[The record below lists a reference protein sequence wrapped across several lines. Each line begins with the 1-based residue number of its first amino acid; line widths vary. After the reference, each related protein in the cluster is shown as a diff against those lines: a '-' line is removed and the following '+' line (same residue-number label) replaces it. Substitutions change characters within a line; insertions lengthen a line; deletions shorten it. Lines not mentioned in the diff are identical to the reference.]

1 MNEITIKNS
10 DWLFNCGIL
19 GLYNILKHNNIDDS
33 DDISLSQDELTFPIS
48 RLENF
53 EEQYFS
59 YLIDTYEK
67 TFSIYR
73 ITSFEKKMQSY
84 EESGFENFNNHSLD
98 SLNSQIEQVKRY
110 LKSNSYVS
118 AYKMIESEFD
128 PVAKEKELKK
138 VSLKKNE
145 TLFDRMSEIKM
156 QMEILKEIVEFFKR
170 EEVRKYI
177 GGKNAM
183 YSIIKNVWTNI
194 SFMNPN
200 NKNPDMYEEL
210 KDYFVEPVKEY
221 LDETE
226 RGNIKSKYRCVS
238 CNAKIKNLGIDLGFI
253 REIGFD
259 ANRKLSHVWNF
270 NNYVAICPVCRLVYA
285 CVPAGFT
292 YLYNRGIFVN
302 FSMDLE
308 ELIRINKIIKKEV
321 LSNSE
326 GGNVI
331 YRALQKQMNKKIN
344 ETPSYELS
352 DVQVVRLY
360 NDPDKDSISYKFNI
374 ITKPILRTIE
384 NCEKCFEV
392 IGNGSFSDG
401 NGTLYLYNEVMNR
414 LMNNENQF
422 LLIQKLM
429 HYKLSMPDKAKYNMN
444 MIANILEINAEYLK
458 EVGIMEK
465 DAKDM
470 IKTAKNH
477 GFYLQKAYNDYAKK
491 DDSNSISSAGSSG
504 DKYNKKLGSIAYRM
518 LNALKTNNN
527 HAFMDIMVNAHMYVQ
542 KPIPAIFAENLENDL
557 NFKNLGYAFVTGM
570 IGYTDNKGY
579 GEKNNK
585 GSEEK

>member
-1 MNEITIKNS
+1 MRVITVKNS

-19 GLYNILKHNNIDDS
+19 GLYNILKYNNDDG
-33 DDISLSQDELTFPIS
+33 DIALSQDELTFPVS

-53 EEQYFS
+53 EEKYFS

-67 TFSIYR
+67 IFSIYR
-73 ITSFEKKMQSY
+73 ITSFEKFLQDH
-84 EESGFENFNNHSLD
+84 EESNLENFGKKSLER
-98 SLNSQIEQVKRY
+98 LNSQIKQVKKY

-118 AYKMIESEFD
+118 AYKMIDLDFD
-128 PVAKEKELKK
+128 PISKEKELKK

-145 TLFDRMSEIKM
+145 TTDDKKGEIKA
-156 QMEILKEIVEFFKR
+156 QMDILKEVVEFFKR
-170 EEVRKYI
+170 KEVKKHV
-177 GGKNAM
+177 GGRNAM
-183 YSIIKNVWTNI
+183 YSIIKNAWTNI
-194 SFMNPN
+194 SIMNSQ
-200 NKNPDMYEEL
+200 NKNPDIYKEFN
-210 KDYFVEPVKEY
+210 DYFVEPVKEY
-221 LDETE
+221 LDEIDS
-226 RGNIKSKYRCVS
+226 GNLKAKYRCTS
-238 CNAKIKNLGIDLGFI
+238 CNAKIKNLSIDLGFM

-259 ANRKLSHVWNF
+259 VNRKLSHVWDF

-302 FSMDLE
+302 FSMDLKE
-308 ELIRINKIIKKEV
+308 IRRINESIKFQV

-326 GGNVI
+326 GSNII
-331 YRALQKQMNKKIN
+331 YRALQEQMNKKIN

-352 DVQVVRLY
+352 DVQVVRFY
-360 NDPDKDSISYKFNI
+360 NDQDKDSIFYRFNV
-374 ITKPILRTIE
+374 ITKSILKIIE
-384 NCEKCFEV
+384 NCGKCFEV
-392 IGNGSFSDG
+392 IRNGLFLDG
-401 NGTLYLYNEVMNR
+401 NSTIYLYDEVMNS

-444 MIANILEINAEYLK
+444 MIANILEINAGYLK

-465 DAKDM
+465 EAKDM
-470 IKTAKNH
+470 IKTAKSH

-491 DDSNSISSAGSSG
+491 DDSNSVSGAGSNG
-504 DKYNKKLGSIAYRM
+504 DTYNKKLGSIAYRM
-518 LNALKTNNN
+518 LNALKTNNK

-542 KPIPAIFAENLENDL
+542 KAIPAIFAENLENDL

-570 IGYTDNKGY
+570 IGYAD
-579 GEKNNK
+579 NNK
-585 GSEEK
+585 GDGKENEKGNEEK

>member
-1 MNEITIKNS
+1 MRVITVKNS

-19 GLYNILKHNNIDDS
+19 GLYNILKYNNDD
-33 DDISLSQDELTFPIS
+33 DDIALSQDELTFPVS

-53 EEQYFS
+53 EEKYFS

-67 TFSIYR
+67 IFSIYR
-73 ITSFEKKMQSY
+73 ITSFEKFLQDH
-84 EESGFENFNNHSLD
+84 EESNLENFGGKSLER
-98 SLNSQIEQVKRY
+98 LNSQIEQVKKY
-110 LKSNSYVS
+110 LKSNSYLS
-118 AYKMIESEFD
+118 AYKMIDLDFD
-128 PVAKEKELKK
+128 PISKEKELKK

-145 TLFDRMSEIKM
+145 TTDDKKGEIKA
-156 QMEILKEIVEFFKR
+156 QMDILKEVVEFFKR
-170 EEVRKYI
+170 KEVKKHV
-177 GGKNAM
+177 GGRNAM
-183 YSIIKNVWTNI
+183 YSIIKNAWTNI
-194 SFMNPN
+194 SIMNSQ
-200 NKNPDMYEEL
+200 NKNPDIYKEFN
-210 KDYFVEPVKEY
+210 DYFVEPVKEY
-221 LDETE
+221 LDEIDS
-226 RGNIKSKYRCVS
+226 GNLKAKYRCTS
-238 CNAKIKNLGIDLGFI
+238 CNAKIKNLSIDLGFM

-259 ANRKLSHVWNF
+259 VNRKLSHVWDF

-302 FSMDLE
+302 FSMDLKE
-308 ELIRINKIIKKEV
+308 IRRINESIKFQV

-326 GGNVI
+326 GSNII
-331 YRALQKQMNKKIN
+331 YRALQEQMNKKIN

-352 DVQVVRLY
+352 DVQVVRFY
-360 NDPDKDSISYKFNI
+360 NDQDKDSIFYRFNV
-374 ITKPILRTIE
+374 ITKSILKIIE
-384 NCEKCFEV
+384 NCGKCFEV
-392 IGNGSFSDG
+392 IRNGLFLDG
-401 NGTLYLYNEVMNR
+401 NSTIYLYDEVMNS

-465 DAKDM
+465 EAKDM
-470 IKTAKNH
+470 IKTAKSH

-491 DDSNSISSAGSSG
+491 DDSNSVSGAGSNG
-504 DKYNKKLGSIAYRM
+504 DTYNKKLGSIAYRM
-518 LNALKTNNN
+518 LNALKTNNK

-542 KPIPAIFAENLENDL
+542 KAIPAIFAENLENDL

-570 IGYTDNKGY
+570 IGYAD
-579 GEKNNK
+579 NNK
-585 GSEEK
+585 GDGKENEKGNEEK

>member
-1 MNEITIKNS
+1 MRVITVKNS

-19 GLYNILKHNNIDDS
+19 GLYNILKYNNDDG
-33 DDISLSQDELTFPIS
+33 DIALSQDELTFPVS

-53 EEQYFS
+53 EEKYFS

-67 TFSIYR
+67 IFSIYR
-73 ITSFEKKMQSY
+73 ITSFEKFLQDH
-84 EESGFENFNNHSLD
+84 EESNLENFGKKSLER
-98 SLNSQIEQVKRY
+98 LNSQIKQVKKY

-118 AYKMIESEFD
+118 AYKMIDLDFD
-128 PVAKEKELKK
+128 PISKEKELKK

-145 TLFDRMSEIKM
+145 TTDDKKGEIKA
-156 QMEILKEIVEFFKR
+156 QMDILKEVVEFFKR
-170 EEVRKYI
+170 KEVKKHV
-177 GGKNAM
+177 GGRNAM
-183 YSIIKNVWTNI
+183 YSIIKNAWTNI
-194 SFMNPN
+194 SIMNSK
-200 NKNPDMYEEL
+200 NKNPDIYKEFN
-210 KDYFVEPVKEY
+210 DYFVKPVKEY
-221 LDETE
+221 LDEIDS
-226 RGNIKSKYRCVS
+226 GNLKAKYRCTS
-238 CNAKIKNLGIDLGFI
+238 CNAKIKNLSIDLGFM

-259 ANRKLSHVWNF
+259 VNRKLSHVWDF

-292 YLYNRGIFVN
+292 YLCNRGIFVN
-302 FSMDLE
+302 FSMNLGE
-308 ELIRINKIIKKEV
+308 IQRINENIKTHV

-326 GGNVI
+326 GSNII
-331 YRALQKQMNKKIN
+331 YRALQEQMNKKIN

-352 DVQVVRLY
+352 DVQVVRFY
-360 NDPDKDSISYKFNI
+360 NDQDKDSISYKFNV
-374 ITKPILRTIE
+374 ITKSILKIIE
-384 NCEKCFEV
+384 NCGKCFEV
-392 IGNGSFSDG
+392 IRNGLFLDG
-401 NGTLYLYNEVMNR
+401 NSTIYLYDEVMNS

-465 DAKDM
+465 EAKDM
-470 IKTAKNH
+470 IKTAKSH

-491 DDSNSISSAGSSG
+491 DDSNSVSSAGSNG
-504 DKYNKKLGSIAYRM
+504 DTYNKKLGSIAYRM
-518 LNALKTNNN
+518 LNALKTNNK

-542 KPIPAIFAENLENDL
+542 KAIPAIFAENLENDL

-570 IGYTDNKGY
+570 IGYAD
-579 GEKNNK
+579 NNK
-585 GSEEK
+585 GDGKENEKGNEEK

>member
-1 MNEITIKNS
+1 MRVITVKNS

-19 GLYNILKHNNIDDS
+19 GLYNILKYNNDD
-33 DDISLSQDELTFPIS
+33 DDIALSQDELTFPVS

-53 EEQYFS
+53 EEKYFS

-67 TFSIYR
+67 IFSIYR
-73 ITSFEKKMQSY
+73 ITSFEKFLQDH
-84 EESGFENFNNHSLD
+84 EESNLENFGEKSLER
-98 SLNSQIEQVKRY
+98 LNSKIEQVKKY

-118 AYKMIESEFD
+118 AYKMIDLDFD
-128 PVAKEKELKK
+128 PISKEKELKK

-145 TLFDRMSEIKM
+145 TTDDKKGEIKA
-156 QMEILKEIVEFFKR
+156 QMDILKEVVEFFKR
-170 EEVRKYI
+170 KEVKKHV
-177 GGKNAM
+177 GGRNAM
-183 YSIIKNVWTNI
+183 YSIIKNAWTNI
-194 SFMNPN
+194 SIMNSQ
-200 NKNPDMYEEL
+200 NKNPDIYKEFN
-210 KDYFVEPVKEY
+210 DYFVEPVKEY
-221 LDETE
+221 LDEIDS
-226 RGNIKSKYRCVS
+226 GNLKAKYRCTS
-238 CNAKIKNLGIDLGFI
+238 CNAKIKNLSIDLGFM

-259 ANRKLSHVWNF
+259 VNRKLSHVWDF

-302 FSMDLE
+302 FSMNLE
-308 ELIRINKIIKKEV
+308 EIQRINENIKTHV

-326 GGNVI
+326 GSNII
-331 YRALQKQMNKKIN
+331 YRALQEQMNKKIN

-352 DVQVVRLY
+352 DVQVVRFY
-360 NDPDKDSISYKFNI
+360 NDQDKDSIFYRFNV
-374 ITKPILRTIE
+374 ITKSILKIIE
-384 NCEKCFEV
+384 NCGKCFEG
-392 IGNGSFSDG
+392 IRNGLFLDG
-401 NGTLYLYNEVMNR
+401 NSTIYLYDEVMNS

-465 DAKDM
+465 EAKDM
-470 IKTAKNH
+470 IKTAKSH

-491 DDSNSISSAGSSG
+491 DDSNSVSGAGSNG
-504 DKYNKKLGSIAYRM
+504 DTYNKKLGSIAYRM
-518 LNALKTNNN
+518 LNALKTNNK

-542 KPIPAIFAENLENDL
+542 KAIPAIFAENLENDL

-570 IGYTDNKGY
+570 IGYAD
-579 GEKNNK
+579 NNK
-585 GSEEK
+585 GDGKENQKGNEEK

>member
-1 MNEITIKNS
+1 MRVITVKNS

-19 GLYNILKHNNIDDS
+19 GLYNILKYNNDDG
-33 DDISLSQDELTFPIS
+33 DIALSQDELTFPVS

-53 EEQYFS
+53 EEKYFS

-67 TFSIYR
+67 IFSIYR
-73 ITSFEKKMQSY
+73 ITSFEKFLQDH
-84 EESGFENFNNHSLD
+84 EESNLENFGKKSLER
-98 SLNSQIEQVKRY
+98 LNSQIEQVKKY

-118 AYKMIESEFD
+118 AYKMIDLDFD
-128 PVAKEKELKK
+128 PISKEKELKK

-145 TLFDRMSEIKM
+145 TTDDKKGEIKA
-156 QMEILKEIVEFFKR
+156 QMDILKEVVEFFKR
-170 EEVRKYI
+170 KEVKKHV
-177 GGKNAM
+177 GGRNAM
-183 YSIIKNVWTNI
+183 YSIIKNAWTNI
-194 SFMNPN
+194 SIMNSQ
-200 NKNPDMYEEL
+200 NKNPDIYKEFN
-210 KDYFVEPVKEY
+210 DYFVEPVKEY
-221 LDETE
+221 LDEIDS
-226 RGNIKSKYRCVS
+226 GNLKAKYRCTS
-238 CNAKIKNLGIDLGFI
+238 CNAKIKNLSIDLGFM

-259 ANRKLSHVWNF
+259 VNRKLSHVWDF

-302 FSMDLE
+302 FSMNLE
-308 ELIRINKIIKKEV
+308 EIQRINENIKTHV

-326 GGNVI
+326 GSNII
-331 YRALQKQMNKKIN
+331 YRALQEQMNKKIN

-352 DVQVVRLY
+352 DVQVVRFY
-360 NDPDKDSISYKFNI
+360 NDQDKDSIFYRFNV
-374 ITKPILRTIE
+374 ITKSILKIIE
-384 NCEKCFEV
+384 NCGKCFEV
-392 IGNGSFSDG
+392 IRNGLFLDG
-401 NGTLYLYNEVMNR
+401 NSTIYLYDEVMNS

-465 DAKDM
+465 EAKDM
-470 IKTAKNH
+470 IKTAKSH

-491 DDSNSISSAGSSG
+491 DDSNSVSGAGSNG
-504 DKYNKKLGSIAYRM
+504 DTYNKKLGSIAYRM
-518 LNALKTNNN
+518 LNALKTNNK

-542 KPIPAIFAENLENDL
+542 KAIPAIFAENLENDL

-570 IGYTDNKGY
+570 IGYAD
-579 GEKNNK
+579 NNK
-585 GSEEK
+585 GDGKENEKGNEEK

>member
-1 MNEITIKNS
+1 MRVITVKNS

-19 GLYNILKHNNIDDS
+19 GLYNILKYNNDD
-33 DDISLSQDELTFPIS
+33 DDIVLSQDELTFPVS

-53 EEQYFS
+53 EEKYFS

-67 TFSIYR
+67 IFSIYR
-73 ITSFEKKMQSY
+73 ITSFEKFLQDH
-84 EESGFENFNNHSLD
+84 EESNLENFGEKSLER
-98 SLNSQIEQVKRY
+98 LNSQIEQVKKY

-118 AYKMIESEFD
+118 AYKMIDLDFD
-128 PVAKEKELKK
+128 PISKEKELKK

-145 TLFDRMSEIKM
+145 TTDDKKGEIKA
-156 QMEILKEIVEFFKR
+156 QMDILKEVVEFFKR
-170 EEVRKYI
+170 KEVKKHV
-177 GGKNAM
+177 GGRNAM
-183 YSIIKNVWTNI
+183 YSIIKNAWTNI
-194 SFMNPN
+194 SIMNSQ
-200 NKNPDMYEEL
+200 NKNPDIYKEFN
-210 KDYFVEPVKEY
+210 DYFVEPVKEY
-221 LDETE
+221 LDEIDS
-226 RGNIKSKYRCVS
+226 GNLKAKYRCTS
-238 CNAKIKNLGIDLGFI
+238 CNAKIKNLSIDLGFM

-259 ANRKLSHVWNF
+259 VNRKLSHVWDF

-302 FSMDLE
+302 FSMDLKE
-308 ELIRINKIIKKEV
+308 IRRINESIKFQV

-326 GGNVI
+326 GSNII
-331 YRALQKQMNKKIN
+331 YRALQEQMNKKIN

-352 DVQVVRLY
+352 DVQVVRFY
-360 NDPDKDSISYKFNI
+360 NDQDKDSIFYRFNV
-374 ITKPILRTIE
+374 ITKSILKIIE
-384 NCEKCFEV
+384 NCGKCFEV
-392 IGNGSFSDG
+392 IRNGLFLDG
-401 NGTLYLYNEVMNR
+401 NSTIYLYDEVMNS

-465 DAKDM
+465 EAKDM
-470 IKTAKNH
+470 IKTAKSH

-491 DDSNSISSAGSSG
+491 DDSNSVSGAGSNG
-504 DKYNKKLGSIAYRM
+504 DTYNKKLGSIAYRM
-518 LNALKTNNN
+518 LNALKTNNK

-542 KPIPAIFAENLENDL
+542 KAIPAIFAENLENDL

-570 IGYTDNKGY
+570 IGYAD
-579 GEKNNK
+579 NNK
-585 GSEEK
+585 GDGKENEKGNEEK

>member
-1 MNEITIKNS
+1 MRVITVKNS

-19 GLYNILKHNNIDDS
+19 GLYNILKYNNDD
-33 DDISLSQDELTFPIS
+33 DDIALSQDELTFPVS

-53 EEQYFS
+53 EEKYFS

-67 TFSIYR
+67 IFSIYR
-73 ITSFEKKMQSY
+73 ITSFEKFLQDH
-84 EESGFENFNNHSLD
+84 EESNLENFGEKSLER
-98 SLNSQIEQVKRY
+98 LNSQIEQVKKY

-118 AYKMIESEFD
+118 AYKMIDLDFD
-128 PVAKEKELKK
+128 PISKEKELKK

-145 TLFDRMSEIKM
+145 TTDDKKGEIKA
-156 QMEILKEIVEFFKR
+156 QMDILKEVVEFFKR
-170 EEVRKYI
+170 KEVKKHV
-177 GGKNAM
+177 GGRNAM
-183 YSIIKNVWTNI
+183 YSIIKNAWTNI
-194 SFMNPN
+194 SIMNSQ
-200 NKNPDMYEEL
+200 NKNPDIYKEFN
-210 KDYFVEPVKEY
+210 DYFVEPVKEY
-221 LDETE
+221 LDEIDS
-226 RGNIKSKYRCVS
+226 GNLKAKYRCTS
-238 CNAKIKNLGIDLGFI
+238 CNAKIKNLSIDLGFM

-259 ANRKLSHVWNF
+259 VNRKLSHVWDF

-302 FSMDLE
+302 FSMNLE
-308 ELIRINKIIKKEV
+308 EIQRINENIKTHV

-326 GGNVI
+326 GSNII
-331 YRALQKQMNKKIN
+331 YRALQEQMNKKIN

-352 DVQVVRLY
+352 DVQVVRFY
-360 NDPDKDSISYKFNI
+360 NDQDKDSIFYRFNV
-374 ITKPILRTIE
+374 ITKSILKIIE
-384 NCEKCFEV
+384 NCGKCFEV
-392 IGNGSFSDG
+392 IRNGLFLDG
-401 NGTLYLYNEVMNR
+401 NSTIYLYDEVMNS

-465 DAKDM
+465 EAKDM
-470 IKTAKNH
+470 IKTAKSH

-491 DDSNSISSAGSSG
+491 DDSNSVSGAGSNG
-504 DKYNKKLGSIAYRM
+504 DTYNKKLGSIAYRM
-518 LNALKTNNN
+518 LNALKTNNK

-542 KPIPAIFAENLENDL
+542 KAIPAIFAENLENDL

-570 IGYTDNKGY
+570 IGYAD
-579 GEKNNK
+579 NNK
-585 GSEEK
+585 GDGKENEKGNEEK

>member
-1 MNEITIKNS
+1 MRVITVKNS

-19 GLYNILKHNNIDDS
+19 GLYNILKYNNDD
-33 DDISLSQDELTFPIS
+33 DDIALSQDELTFPVS

-53 EEQYFS
+53 EEKYFS

-67 TFSIYR
+67 IFSIYR
-73 ITSFEKKMQSY
+73 ITSFEKFLQDH
-84 EESGFENFNNHSLD
+84 EESNLENFGGKSLER
-98 SLNSQIEQVKRY
+98 LNSQIEQVKKY

-118 AYKMIESEFD
+118 AYKMIDLDFD
-128 PVAKEKELKK
+128 PISKEKELKK

-145 TLFDRMSEIKM
+145 TTDDKKGEIKA
-156 QMEILKEIVEFFKR
+156 QMDILKEVVEFFKR
-170 EEVRKYI
+170 KEVKKHV
-177 GGKNAM
+177 GGRNAM
-183 YSIIKNVWTNI
+183 YSIIKNAWTNI
-194 SFMNPN
+194 SIMNSQ
-200 NKNPDMYEEL
+200 NKNPDIYKEFN
-210 KDYFVEPVKEY
+210 DYFVEPVKEY
-221 LDETE
+221 LDEIDS
-226 RGNIKSKYRCVS
+226 GNLKAKYRCTS
-238 CNAKIKNLGIDLGFI
+238 CNAKIKNLSIDLGFM

-259 ANRKLSHVWNF
+259 VNRKLSHVWDF

-302 FSMDLE
+302 FSMDLKE
-308 ELIRINKIIKKEV
+308 IRRINESIKFQV

-326 GGNVI
+326 GSNII
-331 YRALQKQMNKKIN
+331 YRALQEQMNKKIN

-352 DVQVVRLY
+352 DVQVVRFY
-360 NDPDKDSISYKFNI
+360 NDQDKDSIFYRFNV
-374 ITKPILRTIE
+374 ITKSILKIIE
-384 NCEKCFEV
+384 NCGKCFEV
-392 IGNGSFSDG
+392 IRNGLFLDG
-401 NGTLYLYNEVMNR
+401 NSTIYLYDEVMNS

-444 MIANILEINAEYLK
+444 MIANILEINAGYLK

-465 DAKDM
+465 EAKDM
-470 IKTAKNH
+470 IKTAKSH

-491 DDSNSISSAGSSG
+491 DDSNSVSGAGSNG
-504 DKYNKKLGSIAYRM
+504 DTYNKKLGSIAYRM
-518 LNALKTNNN
+518 LNALKTNNK

-542 KPIPAIFAENLENDL
+542 KAIPAIFAENLENDL

-570 IGYTDNKGY
+570 IGYAD
-579 GEKNNK
+579 NNK
-585 GSEEK
+585 GDGKENEKGNEEK

>member
-1 MNEITIKNS
+1 MRVITVKNS

-19 GLYNILKHNNIDDS
+19 GLYNILKYNNDD
-33 DDISLSQDELTFPIS
+33 DDIALSQDELTFPVS

-53 EEQYFS
+53 EEKYFS

-67 TFSIYR
+67 IFSIYR
-73 ITSFEKKMQSY
+73 ITSFEKFLQDH
-84 EESGFENFNNHSLD
+84 EESNLENFGEKSLER
-98 SLNSQIEQVKRY
+98 LNSQIEQVKKY

-118 AYKMIESEFD
+118 AYKMIDLDFD
-128 PVAKEKELKK
+128 PISKEKELKK

-145 TLFDRMSEIKM
+145 TTDDKKGEIKA
-156 QMEILKEIVEFFKR
+156 QMDILKEVVEFFKR
-170 EEVRKYI
+170 KEVKKHV
-177 GGKNAM
+177 GGRNAM
-183 YSIIKNVWTNI
+183 YSIIKNAWTNI
-194 SFMNPN
+194 SIMNSQ
-200 NKNPDMYEEL
+200 NKNPDIYKEFN
-210 KDYFVEPVKEY
+210 DYFIKPVKEY
-221 LDETE
+221 LDEIDS
-226 RGNIKSKYRCVS
+226 GNLKAKYRCTS
-238 CNAKIKNLGIDLGFI
+238 CNAKIKNLSIDLGFM

-259 ANRKLSHVWNF
+259 VNRKLSHVWDF

-302 FSMDLE
+302 FSMNLE
-308 ELIRINKIIKKEV
+308 EIQRINENIKTHV

-326 GGNVI
+326 GSNII
-331 YRALQKQMNKKIN
+331 YRALQEQMNKKIN

-352 DVQVVRLY
+352 DVQVVRFY
-360 NDPDKDSISYKFNI
+360 NDQDKDSISYKFNV
-374 ITKPILRTIE
+374 ITKSILKIIE
-384 NCEKCFEV
+384 NCGKCFEV
-392 IGNGSFSDG
+392 IRNGLFLDG
-401 NGTLYLYNEVMNR
+401 NSTIYLYDEVMNS

-465 DAKDM
+465 EAKDM
-470 IKTAKNH
+470 IKTAKSH

-491 DDSNSISSAGSSG
+491 DDSNSVSGAGSNG
-504 DKYNKKLGSIAYRM
+504 DTYNKKLGSIAYRM
-518 LNALKTNNN
+518 LNALKTNNK

-542 KPIPAIFAENLENDL
+542 KAIPAIFAENLENDL

-570 IGYTDNKGY
+570 IGYAD
-579 GEKNNK
+579 NNK
-585 GSEEK
+585 GDGKENEKGNEEK